1 MMIVLSGKVKFI
13 RREKIERIINNGF
26 IFLYDKDKIGDLHSV
41 EKAHRNVDAF
51 IIVLVDHKKEVS
63 PQD

>member
-13 RREKIERIINNGF
+13 RRERIINNGF
-26 IFLYDKDKIGDLHSV
+26 IFLYDKDKIGDLHTV